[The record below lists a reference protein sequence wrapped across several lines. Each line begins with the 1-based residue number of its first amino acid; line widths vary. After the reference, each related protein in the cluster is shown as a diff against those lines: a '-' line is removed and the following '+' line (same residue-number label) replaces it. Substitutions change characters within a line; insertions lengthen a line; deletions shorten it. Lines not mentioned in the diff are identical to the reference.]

1 MRIWIDLSAPAH
13 PVVFRP
19 LVRRLRDAG
28 HEVEVTA
35 RDFAQTL
42 ELAEI
47 AGLDALAV
55 GAHGG
60 RSAGGKLRSLAGRS
74 AALWRWART
83 RPRFDLAAAHGSNDL
98 PIVARAL
105 RVPAVDLF
113 DYEWAT
119 FQHMI
124 GCRLARRVIVPDAIP
139 PERLRRYGAGPRKLR
154 RYPGLKEEYFL
165 HDFEP
170 DPRHPRERR
179 RRPRAHR
186 RRAAH
191 APGRGALPPRRQPRL
206 RRPARPP
213 RARPRH
219 PRRRAAAPAR
229 AGRGAARLALPSV
242 LVPEHAVDGPSLVSA
257 SDLVISAGGSMNRE
271 AVALGVPVYTTFQGR
286 MGGVD
291 EKLLREGRLRR
302 LERAGDVELRRRDR
316 SAPRLRRDPQLI
328 VDLILGALRSA
339 PSSLRADRTGAG
351 RRSCTE
357 FTSIE
362 ASAACMCS
370 AGYGCSSAS
379 AASTGTS
386 RSSHCSSTLA
396 RQDHGHAVVHRAR
409 RARSRSS

>member
-19 LVRRLRDAG
+19 LARRLREAG
-28 HEVEVTA
+28 HDVEVTA
-35 RDFAQTL
+35 RDVAQTL
-42 ELAEI
+42 ERAEI

-60 RSAGGKLRSLAGRS
+60 RSASGKLRSLAGRS

-139 PERLRRYGAGPRKLR
+139 PGRLRRYGVGARKLR

-170 DPRHPRERR
+170 DPGILKHVGADPQRIVVVMRTP
-179 RRPRAHR
+179 PTAALYHR
-186 RRAAH
+186 VHNPVYAGLLDRFGHDPGIH
-191 APGRGALPPRRQPRL
+191 AVVLPRL
-206 RRPARPP
+206 REQAEELR
-213 RARPRH
+213 
-219 PRRRAAAPAR
+219 
-229 AGRGAARLALPSV
+229 RLALPSV
-242 LVPEHAVDGPSLVSA
+242 IVPEHAIDGPSLVAA

-291 EKLLREGRLRR
+291 EMLIREGKLCR
-302 LERAGDVELRRRDR
+302 LEDAADVDIRRRDR

-328 VDLILGALRSA
+328 VDLILG
-339 PSSLRADRTGAG
+339 
-351 RRSCTE
+351 
-357 FTSIE
+357 
-362 ASAACMCS
+362 
-370 AGYGCSSAS
+370 
-379 AASTGTS
+379 
-386 RSSHCSSTLA
+386 TLA
-396 RQDHGHAVVHRAR
+396 
-409 RARSRSS
+409 

>member
-19 LVRRLRDAG
+19 LVQRLRAAG

-47 AGLDALAV
+47 AGSTRLPV

-74 AALWRWART
+74 AALWRWARN

-170 DPRHPRERR
+170 DPGILERVGADSG
-179 RRPRAHR
+179 AHR

-191 APGRGALPPRRQPRL
+191 AADAALYHRVHNPVYADLLDRLGNDPGIHAVVLPRL
-206 RRPARPP
+206 REQADELR
-213 RARPRH
+213 
-219 PRRRAAAPAR
+219 
-229 AGRGAARLALPSV
+229 RLALPSV
-242 LVPEHAVDGPSLVSA
+242 IVPEHAVDGPSLVSA

-302 LERAGDVELRRRDR
+302 LDKRERRRDPAPR
-316 SAPRLRRDPQLI
+316 PQRPRLRRDPQLI
-328 VDLILGALRSA
+328 VDLILGAL
-339 PSSLRADRTGAG
+339 T
-351 RRSCTE
+351 
-357 FTSIE
+357 
-362 ASAACMCS
+362 
-370 AGYGCSSAS
+370 
-379 AASTGTS
+379 
-386 RSSHCSSTLA
+386 
-396 RQDHGHAVVHRAR
+396 
-409 RARSRSS
+409 

>member
-1 MRIWIDLSAPAH
+1 MRVWVDLTNSPH
-13 PVVFRP
+13 VLVMRP
-19 LVRRLRDAG
+19 LIEAMRADG

-47 AGLDALAV
+47 AGLGALAV

-74 AALWRWART
+74 TALWRWART

-139 PERLRRYGAGPRKLR
+139 PERLKRYGAGPRKLR

-170 DPRHPRERR
+170 DPQILEKVGADPARIVVVLRTP
-179 RRPRAHR
+179 PVAALYHR
-186 RRAAH
+186 VHNPVYAELLDRLGHDAGIH
-191 APGRGALPPRRQPRL
+191 AVVLPRL
-206 RRPARPP
+206 REQAEELR
-213 RARPRH
+213 
-219 PRRRAAAPAR
+219 
-229 AGRGAARLALPSV
+229 RLALPSV
-242 LVPEHAVDGPSLVSA
+242 IVPEHAIDGPSLVAA

-291 EKLLREGRLRR
+291 EKLLREGKLRR
-302 LERAGDVELRRRDR
+302 LEHASDVVLQRRDR

-328 VDLILGALRSA
+328 VDLILGAL
-339 PSSLRADRTGAG
+339 
-351 RRSCTE
+351 
-357 FTSIE
+357 
-362 ASAACMCS
+362 
-370 AGYGCSSAS
+370 
-379 AASTGTS
+379 
-386 RSSHCSSTLA
+386 
-396 RQDHGHAVVHRAR
+396 
-409 RARSRSS
+409 

>member
-74 AALWRWART
+74 TALWRWART

-139 PERLRRYGAGPRKLR
+139 PERLKRYGAGPRKLR

-165 HDFEP
+165 NDFEP
-170 DPRHPRERR
+170 DPHILDKVGADPARIVVVLRTP
-179 RRPRAHR
+179 PVAALYHR
-186 RRAAH
+186 VHNPVYAELLDRLGHDAGIH
-191 APGRGALPPRRQPRL
+191 AVVLPRL
-206 RRPARPP
+206 SEQADELR
-213 RARPRH
+213 
-219 PRRRAAAPAR
+219 
-229 AGRGAARLALPSV
+229 RLALPSV
-242 LVPEHAVDGPSLVSA
+242 IVPEHAIDGPSLVAA

-291 EKLLREGRLRR
+291 EKLLREGKLRR
-302 LERAGDVELRRRDR
+302 LEHASDVQLERRDR
-316 SAPRLRRDPQLI
+316 NAPRLRRDPQLI
-328 VDLILGALRSA
+328 VDLILGA
-339 PSSLRADRTGAG
+339 
-351 RRSCTE
+351 
-357 FTSIE
+357 
-362 ASAACMCS
+362 
-370 AGYGCSSAS
+370 
-379 AASTGTS
+379 
-386 RSSHCSSTLA
+386 
-396 RQDHGHAVVHRAR
+396 V
-409 RARSRSS
+409 

>member
-19 LVRRLRDAG
+19 LARRLREAG
-28 HEVEVTA
+28 HDVEVTA
-35 RDFAQTL
+35 RDYAQTL

-60 RSAGGKLRSLAGRS
+60 RSASGKLRSLAGRS

-139 PERLRRYGAGPRKLR
+139 PGRLRRYGVGARKLR

-170 DPRHPRERR
+170 DPGILKHVGADPQRIVVVMRTP
-179 RRPRAHR
+179 PTAALYHR
-186 RRAAH
+186 VHNPVYAGLLDRFGHDPGIH
-191 APGRGALPPRRQPRL
+191 AVVLPRL
-206 RRPARPP
+206 REQAEELR
-213 RARPRH
+213 
-219 PRRRAAAPAR
+219 
-229 AGRGAARLALPSV
+229 RLALPSV
-242 LVPEHAVDGPSLVSA
+242 IVPEHAIDGPSLVAA

-291 EKLLREGRLRR
+291 ETLMREGKLRR
-302 LERAGDVELRRRDR
+302 LEDAADVDIRRRDR

-328 VDLILGALRSA
+328 VDLILG
-339 PSSLRADRTGAG
+339 
-351 RRSCTE
+351 
-357 FTSIE
+357 
-362 ASAACMCS
+362 
-370 AGYGCSSAS
+370 
-379 AASTGTS
+379 
-386 RSSHCSSTLA
+386 TLA
-396 RQDHGHAVVHRAR
+396 
-409 RARSRSS
+409 